1 MTVSFHKYGNTFF
14 PGTGDMFEIGNDF
27 DRYYSVNVPLKE
39 GISDPDYSYIFKGVI
54 EDVLQFY
61 RPTVVVL
68 QCGADSLGGD
78 RLGCFNLSIIGHGY
92 ARYFW

>member
-1 MTVSFHKYGNTFF
+1 M
-14 PGTGDMFEIGNDF
+14 
-27 DRYYSVNVPLKE
+27 PLKE
-39 GISDPDYSYIFKGVI
+39 GISDSDYSYIFKGVI

-78 RLGCFNLSIIGHGY
+78 RLGCFNLSIKGHGY
-92 ARYFW
+92 VMILILVCCIYLKISFKIENVLK